1 MRIDCSHCRA
11 RVDAKAIG
19 AVRRNFDPETESP
32 DADELVTF
40 LRCPVCYQP
49 LLAFQNWYRE
59 KRGWDGNHETVWSS
73 PHRVW
78 PSPELSFSSSIPKA
92 IQSSL
97 REAQKCLVVRAYT
110 ASVAMT
116 GRALEA
122 IGRHFH
128 TKGKADKLMLA
139 AGIEELR
146 QNNIIDQRL
155 YEWSKELHLNRNLA
169 AHASSQEFEQA
180 DAEDLFNFASAI
192 CDYVFVLSEKFER
205 FKNRKT
211 LNGSPVPPN
220 ELEGQ

>member
-1 MRIDCSHCRA
+1 MLIDCSHCRA
-11 RVDAKAIG
+11 RVDAKEIG
-19 AVRRNFDPETESP
+19 TVRRGFDPECGSP
-32 DADELVTF
+32 DEDELVTL
-40 LRCPVCYQP
+40 LRCQVCCQP
-49 LLAFQNWYRE
+49 ILAFQSWEGE
-59 KRGWDGNHETVWSS
+59 KRGWDGNHEIVWSS
-73 PHRVW
+73 PQRVW
-78 PSPELSFSSSIPKA
+78 PAPELSFSTAIPKA
-92 IQSSL
+92 IQLSL
-97 REAQKCLVVRAYT
+97 LEAQKCLVVGAYT

-128 TKGKADKLMLA
+128 TKGNANKLMLA

-192 CDYVFVLSEKFER
+192 CDYVFVLSEKFDK
-205 FKNRKT
+205 FKKRKGP
-211 LNGSPVPPN
+211 NGTPAPP
-220 ELEGQ
+220 ETAE